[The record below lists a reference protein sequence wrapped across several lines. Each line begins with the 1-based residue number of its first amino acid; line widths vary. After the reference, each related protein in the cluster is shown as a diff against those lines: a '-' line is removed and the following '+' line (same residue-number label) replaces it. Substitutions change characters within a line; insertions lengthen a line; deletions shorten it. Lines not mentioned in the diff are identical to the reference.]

1 MDTNNDA
8 HRVNA
13 VVNEFASAWNRH
25 DMQAFGDLF
34 TPDAEFVNVVGIW
47 WKGRTEIQKA
57 HQFAHSTM
65 FKASRLVLLETTVRF
80 YGLDVAVSRS
90 KWSLEGHLDPDGKA
104 LPPRTGILLN
114 VLVAG
119 DTGWKIAESQNTD
132 IIEGAL
138 SRPQ

>member
-1 MDTNNDA
+1 MDANSDA
-8 HRVNA
+8 HQVNA

-25 DMQAFGDLF
+25 DLQAFGELF

-47 WKGRTEIQKA
+47 WKGRAEIQEA
-57 HQFAHSTM
+57 HEFAHSTM
-65 FKASRLVLLETTVRF
+65 FKASRLTLLETTVRF
-80 YGLDVAVSRS
+80 YSVDVAVSRS
-90 KWSLEGHLDPDGKA
+90 KWSLEGHLGPDGKA

-114 VLVAG
+114 VLVAR
-119 DTGWKIAESQNTD
+119 DSGWKIAESQNTD